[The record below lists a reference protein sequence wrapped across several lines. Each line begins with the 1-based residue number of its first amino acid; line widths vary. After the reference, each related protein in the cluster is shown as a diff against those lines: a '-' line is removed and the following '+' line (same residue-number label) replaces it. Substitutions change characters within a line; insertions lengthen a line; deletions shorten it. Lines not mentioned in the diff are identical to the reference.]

1 MRWLC
6 RLYGLMLWTYP
17 SEFRREYGREMTL
30 AFRSRAQE
38 IVRVKGA
45 GALVPFVAHVTWD
58 WIQSTLRENNNMA
71 ARKSLVRWIAAFP
84 LAMLA
89 AYGVMRA
96 VGFAIVLGLGNPMNG
111 PVGKD
116 GPHYLVYRAVD
127 TFHYVAIW
135 ACIGCFSMAA
145 VFVAVGV
152 WVVPGRKESVARIAV
167 TAVSVIGVAVITL
180 GVFNRAIEPVW
191 VGACILLGGVAAY
204 VASAFPS
211 TSFRAGRRT
220 AKSGS

>member
-6 RLYGLMLWTYP
+6 RLYGLTLWTYP
-17 SEFRREYGREMTL
+17 SEFRREFGREMEL

-45 GALVPFVAHVTWD
+45 GALAPFIAHITWD
-58 WIQSTLRENNNMA
+58 WIHSTLRENNNMA
-71 ARKSLVRWIAAFP
+71 ARMSLVRWIAALP

-116 GPHYLVYRAVD
+116 GFHRLDYRGAD
-127 TFHYVAIW
+127 TFHYLGSWV
-135 ACIGCFSMAA
+135 CIGCFSMAA
-145 VFVAVGV
+145 VFVAVGI
-152 WVVPGRKESVARIAV
+152 WVAPGRKESVARIAV
-167 TAVSVIGVAVITL
+167 TVVSVIGVSVIAL
-180 GVFNRAIEPVW
+180 GVLNRAVEPLW
-191 VGACILLGGVAAY
+191 VGACLLLGGVAAY
-204 VASAFPS
+204 LASAVRR
-211 TSFRAGRRT
+211 TSEVRLAGRIEN
-220 AKSGS
+220 